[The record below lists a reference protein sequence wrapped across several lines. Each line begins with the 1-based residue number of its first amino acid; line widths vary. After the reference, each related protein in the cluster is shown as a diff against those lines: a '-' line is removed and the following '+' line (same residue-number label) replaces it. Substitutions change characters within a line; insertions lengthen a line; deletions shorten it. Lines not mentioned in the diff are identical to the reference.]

1 MKDVLLLVGAGQIG
15 MAIARRIGF
24 DKKIIIGD
32 KNLENAKKIADIM
45 YNAGFD
51 VNYLEVDLADRI
63 SIKNYI
69 QEAQKYGQIGM
80 FINAAGVSP
89 SQASIEIIL
98 KVDLYGTAVLLEEVG
113 KVIKPYGTGITIS
126 SQSGHRMETLGSE
139 IDEQLATTDCEDLL
153 SLPVLQVENIKDN
166 LRWLLQR
173 NIVCIPKSVR
183 IERLKE
189 NFNVFDFKLS
199 NEDMNLILTLD
210 TKKSCFFSH
219 YDPKII
225 EWLCSMK

>member
-32 KNLENAKKIADIM
+32 KNLDNAKKIADIM

-80 FINAAGVSP
+80 LINAAGVSP
-89 SQASIEIIL
+89 SQASIETIL

-113 KVIKPYGTGITIS
+113 KVIKPYGTGVTIS
-126 SQSGHRMETLGSE
+126 SQSGHRMEALGSE

-153 SLPVLQVENIKDN
+153 SLSVLQVENIKDN
-166 LRWLLQR
+166 LP
-173 NIVCIPKSVR
+173 NASVKP
-183 IERLKE
+183 L
-189 NFNVFDFKLS
+189 
-199 NEDMNLILTLD
+199 NLFMGI
-210 TKKSCFFSH
+210 
-219 YDPKII
+219 
-225 EWLCSMK
+225 

>member
-1 MKDVLLLVGAGQIG
+1 MKDILLLVGAGQIG

-32 KNLENAKKIADIM
+32 KNLVNAKKIADIM
-45 YNAGFD
+45 YNVGFD
-51 VNYLEVDLADRI
+51 VNYLEVDLADRK

-80 FINAAGVSP
+80 LINVAGVSP
-89 SQASIEIIL
+89 SQASIETIL

-113 KVIKPYGTGITIS
+113 KVIKPYGTGVTIS
-126 SQSGHRMETLGSE
+126 SQSGHRMEALGSE

-166 LRWLLQR
+166 LP
-173 NIVCIPKSVR
+173 NASVKP
-183 IERLKE
+183 L
-189 NFNVFDFKLS
+189 
-199 NEDMNLILTLD
+199 NLFMGL
-210 TKKSCFFSH
+210 
-219 YDPKII
+219 YAR
-225 EWLCSMK
+225 